1 MEFNIKIQKTDIKIY
16 DIKVK
21 VEYKDLV
28 EYVKNSHMSF
38 SEYLD
43 GCCFDED
50 TGEVDPS
57 KSEFTEEEF
66 YKNHMEEYIGLQL
79 RQKALLTF
87 AGFLYHV
94 SLRLKTQHLDVHPL
108 LLLLRSLIQ

>member
-43 GCCFDED
+43 DCCFDED
-50 TGEVDPS
+50 TGEVNPS
-57 KSEFTEEEF
+57 KSDFTKEEF
-66 YKNHMEEYIGLQL
+66 YKNHMEEYIGNCDVDLMFIDNCHNHSEYELQSEEC
-79 RQKALLTF
+79 AF
-87 AGFLYHV
+87 
-94 SLRLKTQHLDVHPL
+94 
-108 LLLLRSLIQ
+108 IQAEEIN